1 MRREQGILKESL
13 FHKRKIKNMSALNYV
28 LNRSARKVPE
38 EKKEEGEKMQFFC
51 QNQLEILLVFNE
63 CKRLSQ
69 TDFYS

>member
-1 MRREQGILKESL
+1 
-13 FHKRKIKNMSALNYV
+13 MSALNYV